1 MGPKGTLKGVQQAL
15 QMGADKAMIVSDEN
29 LSGANSLTT
38 SNVLSELAKLS
49 EADLII
55 LGTESTDGYSG
66 TVPQQISRYL
76 NLDCISYV
84 KAVEVNSEKVIL
96 TRQTLEGSEK
106 VDMPDKCVISVTAGG
121 VEPRYPNF
129 KDIMAAKSK
138 SIQEIPLNNLNL
150 TAKNNLKFIDIE
162 EVESS
167 KNGQK
172 VIDDGEAH
180 KFIIEKLKE
189 LKIL

>member
-1 MGPKGTLKGVQQAL
+1 
-15 QMGADKAMIVSDEN
+15 
-29 LSGANSLTT
+29 
-38 SNVLSELAKLS
+38 
-49 EADLII
+49 
-55 LGTESTDGYSG
+55 
-66 TVPQQISRYL
+66 
-76 NLDCISYV
+76 
-84 KAVEVNSEKVIL
+84 
-96 TRQTLEGSEK
+96 
-106 VDMPDKCVISVTAGG
+106 
-121 VEPRYPNF
+121 
-129 KDIMAAKSK
+129 MAAKSK

>member
-1 MGPKGTLKGVQQAL
+1 
-15 QMGADKAMIVSDEN
+15 MGADKAMIVSDEN

-96 TRQTLEGSEK
+96 TRQT
-106 VDMPDKCVISVTAGG
+106 
-121 VEPRYPNF
+121 
-129 KDIMAAKSK
+129 
-138 SIQEIPLNNLNL
+138 
-150 TAKNNLKFIDIE
+150 IE
-162 EVESS
+162 V
-167 KNGQK
+167 QK
-172 VIDDGEAH
+172 
-180 KFIIEKLKE
+180 KLICQINV
-189 LKIL
+189 LFLSLQAV